1 MPPEREPGR
10 RSALSSA
17 AVTSGARATPP
28 EPMHALAGSARR
40 RLAAALHRRPRLRL
54 GLLLAG
60 PAGWLVIAY
69 LGSLAILFLNAG
81 WSRDPFTGL
90 VHRDW
95 TLANF
100 GQLVTNPLYRTVAL
114 RTVGMAIAVTVTCAL
129 LAFPIAY
136 YMARVASPRVRGLL
150 VVAVLM
156 PLWSSYLIK
165 AYSWRQIL
173 SNDGV
178 LNWALSP
185 LGVHGPGLNEVGLW
199 LVLTYLWLP
208 YMILPVF
215 AGLERIPTSLLEASA
230 DLGGRGLMTFRRVI
244 LPLVFPALV
253 AGSIFTFSLTL
264 GDYIAPSLITTTQFI
279 GNVILANFGVPNLPL
294 AATLSLVPLVIVT
307 IYLLIARRLG
317 AFEAL

>member
-1 MPPEREPGR
+1 
-10 RSALSSA
+10 LF
-17 AVTSGARATPP
+17 
-28 EPMHALAGSARR
+28 L
-40 RLAAALHRRPRLRL
+40 
-54 GLLLAG
+54 
-60 PAGWLVIAY
+60 AY

-81 WSRDPFTGL
+81 WSRDAFTGL
-90 VHRDW
+90 VKRDW
-95 TLANF
+95 TLNNF
-100 GQLVTNPLYRTVAL
+100 AELVTNPLYRTVTL
-114 RTVGMAIAVTVTCAL
+114 RTIGMAVAVTVTCAL
-129 LAFPIAY
+129 AAFPIAY

-173 SNDGV
+173 SGDGV
-178 LNWALSP
+178 LNWALTP
-185 LGVHGPGLNEVGLW
+185 FGLHGPGLDIVGLW

-208 YMILPVF
+208 YMILSVY
-215 AGLERIPTSLLEASA
+215 AGLERIPNSLLEASA
-230 DLGGRGLMTFRRVI
+230 DLGGRGFMTFRRVI
-244 LPLVFPALV
+244 LPLAFPALV

-279 GNVILANFGVPNLPL
+279 GNVILSNFGVPNLPL
-294 AATLSLVPLVIVT
+294 AAALSLIPLVVVT